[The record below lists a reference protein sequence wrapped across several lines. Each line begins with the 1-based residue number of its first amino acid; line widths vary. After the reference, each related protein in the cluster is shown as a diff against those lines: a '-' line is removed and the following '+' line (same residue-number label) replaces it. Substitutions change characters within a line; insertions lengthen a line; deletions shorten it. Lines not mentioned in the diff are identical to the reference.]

1 LPVRATNGWFV
12 KRFGDDR
19 GIERRTFDTMQNYRR
34 LSVWRKAHAVALN
47 VHRLTERI
55 PSGRNAGLVNQLRR
69 AALSIPANIAEGS
82 SRPTDK
88 DFAKFLHIAFA
99 STTEVE
105 YHLEFAAA
113 ALIIPE
119 HEFRH
124 RQSELVEVRKMLSGL
139 VRHLRQTD
147 R

>member
-1 LPVRATNGWFV
+1 
-12 KRFGDDR
+12 
-19 GIERRTFDTMQNYRR
+19 MQNYRR

-55 PSGRNAGLVNQLRR
+55 PRRHNAGLISQLRR

-88 DFAKFLHIAFA
+88 DFAKFLQIALA

-113 ALIIPE
+113 ASIIPPRD
-119 HEFRH
+119 FTV
-124 RQSELVEVRKMLSGL
+124 RQQELVEIRKMLTGL
-139 VRHLRQTD
+139 VKHLRQTN